1 MHPSPDPAQ
10 HEEHAASVRAAA
22 DRAQATLDSIGDA
35 VLTTDQAGN
44 VTYLNPVAARMTGW
58 STTEAVGKPLAEVL
72 RIVDADSREPVRDP
86 IAMAIRRDAIV
97 GLGANCVLIDRHGH
111 EVPIEDTAAPIHDR
125 NGQVSGAVIVFR
137 DVGEARALSLR
148 MSHLAQ
154 HDTLTGLPNRLLF
167 NDRLDRAIA
176 TARRNGGSPA
186 VLFMDLDRFK
196 HVNDRLGHA
205 AGDQLLQ
212 SVARRLV
219 ASVRESDTVSRHGGD
234 EFVVLL
240 AEVACAED
248 AVFTADTLL
257 AAVAAP
263 HHIEGKDLHVA
274 ASVGVG
280 VYPGDGQD
288 AETLLKTADLNL
300 LRNRTYRRG
309 SPAYTIPR
317 AAYGA
322 VRRRTALGALPHRS
336 D

>member
-1 MHPSPDPAQ
+1 MHPSPAQ
-10 HEEHAASVRAAA
+10 YEEHAASLRAAA

-44 VTYLNPVAARMTGW
+44 VTYLNPVAERMTGW
-58 STTEAVGKPLAEVL
+58 STSEAVGRPLAEVL
-72 RIVDADSREPVRDP
+72 PIIDADSREPVRDP
-86 IAMAIRRDAIV
+86 IAMAIRRDAVV
-97 GLGANCVLIDRHGH
+97 GLGANCLLIGRYGH
-111 EVPIEDTAAPIHDR
+111 EFPIEDTAAPIHDR
-125 NGQVSGAVIVFR
+125 NGQVAGAVIVFR

-154 HDTLTGLPNRLLF
+154 HDTLTGLPNRLLL

-176 TARRNGGSPA
+176 TARRNGGSLA

-196 HVNDRLGHA
+196 QINDRLGHA

-219 ASVRESDTVSRHGGD
+219 ASVRDSDTVSRHGGD

-240 AEVACAED
+240 TAVACAED
-248 AVFTADTLL
+248 AVFTADNLL
-257 AAVAAP
+257 AAIAAP
-263 HHIEGKDLHVA
+263 HHIEGHDLHVA

-288 AETLLKTADLNL
+288 AATLLKSADLNL
-300 LRNRTYRRG
+300 LRTRTQRRG
-309 SPAYTIPR
+309 SPTYTIPK
-317 AAYGA
+317 AAYGKLP
-322 VRRRTALGALPHRS
+322 RMTGLGALPNRP